1 MPNKPQDILGKVGQL
16 PKEITD
22 ITQNLAKGAKT
33 VHGMAS
39 KMDAAVNN
47 AQTYNPVSGAIKGG
61 LSKAT
66 GALERGTAKVETWAN
81 GIQTKGTSAATRIT
95 PIASAANSIKASA
108 KDLENC
114 QQVLLSASAVVDAM
128 FNTVTGHFHPRANEQ
143 AIKQFDEKWDSWAK
157 IVEDTYKKLSLTKQ
171 ANVLQDLA
179 KAEFGDNIFALGSA
193 IKNNSAGIFGGIADF
208 EDSIHAFGGSYRN
221 PIEAAKK
228 IERGVKGI
236 INATE
241 RVANSINGMILTYQD
256 KMGYT
261 KTGNPI
267 LSYIGSLHNQPVI
280 AGINKILAVG
290 GGTATLAS
298 DGGLLK
304 QALQSK
310 NPQAIFDA
318 GKKTYKDVQTTIS
331 DLKNSNKATQVTNL
345 ATGTTTGGAAPI
357 SSDLLT
363 NDEGLNGNDS
373 DPTEVNNNKEDKD
386 NGNADSYV
394 CSGATM
400 KCTFGDRNARLT
412 VPIELYFLLVNQWQI

>member
-143 AIKQFDEKWDSWAK
+143 AIKQFDRVSSSLFLKTSWK
-157 IVEDTYKKLSLTKQ
+157 
-171 ANVLQDLA
+171 
-179 KAEFGDNIFALGSA
+179 
-193 IKNNSAGIFGGIADF
+193 
-208 EDSIHAFGGSYRN
+208 H
-221 PIEAAKK
+221 P
-228 IERGVKGI
+228 
-236 INATE
+236 
-241 RVANSINGMILTYQD
+241 
-256 KMGYT
+256 
-261 KTGNPI
+261 
-267 LSYIGSLHNQPVI
+267 
-280 AGINKILAVG
+280 
-290 GGTATLAS
+290 
-298 DGGLLK
+298 
-304 QALQSK
+304 
-310 NPQAIFDA
+310 
-318 GKKTYKDVQTTIS
+318 
-331 DLKNSNKATQVTNL
+331 
-345 ATGTTTGGAAPI
+345 
-357 SSDLLT
+357 
-363 NDEGLNGNDS
+363 
-373 DPTEVNNNKEDKD
+373 
-386 NGNADSYV
+386 
-394 CSGATM
+394 C
-400 KCTFGDRNARLT
+400 
-412 VPIELYFLLVNQWQI
+412 